1 MTPLQALERI
11 IKNVNDYSKLDIEQE
26 LDVIAEALHTP
37 TSDEVC
43 EELERYFYQCVGK
56 ANPYIKYKKD
66 LKKFVYVTEECNHEV
81 VGLDKHG
88 YINFIKTLPPYL
100 ISLIARFYEGSEGV

>member
-11 IKNVNDYSKLDIEQE
+11 IKNVQAYTDIDIEQE
-26 LDVIAEALHTP
+26 LDTIAEALHTP
-37 TSDEVC
+37 TADEVC
-43 EELERYFYQCVGK
+43 EELEKYFYQCVGK
-56 ANPYIKYKKD
+56 SNPYIKYKKD

-88 YINFIKTLPPYL
+88 YINFITTLPPYL
-100 ISLIARFYEGSEGV
+100 ISLISRFYEAQE